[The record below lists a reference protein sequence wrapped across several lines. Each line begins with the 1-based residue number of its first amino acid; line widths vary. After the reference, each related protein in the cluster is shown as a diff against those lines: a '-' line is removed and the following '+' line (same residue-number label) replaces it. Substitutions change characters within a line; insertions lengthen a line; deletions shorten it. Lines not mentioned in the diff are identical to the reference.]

1 MMYFH
6 PLWTIDAGPAS
17 KRATTSHSS
26 ITAGYFIHVENI
38 AGRARTDQQPRS
50 YDSTPVDRSRI
61 ADVTSHNSDSN
72 IGGAVLGFAIGPFC
86 NYQGASCQS
95 VLSLSNLHYLE
106 IDSCNQV
113 IYHGELWVCGC
124 GIVSPTATKREVSLF
139 GKSLSLWGCRTDTPV
154 QQEQLERFFEGAS
167 NACGRRGT
175 RSALTI
181 LFQCCARNEEGGY
194 ACESRSGINRQTCRA
209 HAGEVLHLGY
219 ALALATAYLAPNE
232 KKVSGDD
239 DKDDDKDEDEDQQE
253 IEPVIESVD
262 PQDFLPQ
269 FGDSNDTINNTKLH
283 ALSKSLVEFSKG
295 RDGLTSPYQSSHDTS
310 NKAGDINSDL
320 VSLDVF
326 LEWAESVAP
335 LISATLSTFMHYIL
349 FPDVPHSPTRTSF
362 FFPSL
367 RNQASAFFNA
377 PNSPLLFTFA
387 CMSNSLGGKWHRL
400 YTSDSDGLSFNRLQN
415 SLLGYGG
422 PTLLIIRETLGGG
435 VFGAFTAHAW
445 KESKDFYG
453 NSDCFLFQLLPA
465 CAVYRPSGNGRAYMY
480 CNSEARSKG
489 YDRLSHGIGFGGN
502 SDQPR
507 LFISECFDGCTAS
520 SQDLTFE
527 RGVLLPRGPDG
538 NLRKRFDI
546 ESLEVWGVGGD
557 DMVAGALGARDRQRE
572 IVAANI
578 RKARKVDKAQFLDD
592 FQSGLI
598 ESKAFQHR
606 DQIRGRATD
615 ACIDDMDAKN
625 YKYKK

>member
-1 MMYFH
+1 MGNYGSVDVESSARLRQKEKLAYLGNHYPFG
-6 PLWTIDAGPAS
+6 DAELMRLYNCFFLLQKKEPTTFLSDWAVYAPHDDDNTDLAHNRAARLLFVEQDILPAGFG
-17 KRATTSHSS
+17 RRLEQ
-26 ITAGYFIHVENI
+26 TAFLRPGDPPRETAAPV
-38 AGRARTDQQPRS
+38 PRS
-50 YDSTPVDRSRI
+50 
-61 ADVTSHNSDSN
+61 
-72 IGGAVLGFAIGPFC
+72 
-86 NYQGASCQS
+86 
-95 VLSLSNLHYLE
+95 
-106 IDSCNQV
+106 
-113 IYHGELWVCGC
+113 
-124 GIVSPTATKREVSLF
+124 IVSEE
-139 GKSLSLWGCRTDTPV
+139 V

-194 ACESRSGINRQTCRA
+194 ACESRSGINRHTCRA

-232 KKVSGDD
+232 KEVSDD
-239 DKDDDKDEDEDQQE
+239 NEKDEDEDQQE
-253 IEPVIESVD
+253 LEPVIESVN

-269 FGDSNDTINNTKLH
+269 FGDSNDTINNPKLH

-320 VSLDVF
+320 VLLDVF

-502 SDQPR
+502 TDQPR

-606 DQIRGRATD
+606 DQVRGRD
-615 ACIDDMDAKN
+615 SACIDDMDAKN
-625 YKYKK
+625 YKNKK